1 MIMPGLRKSPSV
13 RPVFRIFQ
21 KKIADQPKK
30 TKNACLGDIDDHHKN
45 FATRR
50 LAMNTQHNDTHASAG
65 CISTLVLFTLRLIY
79 GSRDTGV
86 LSNAPRNVL
95 Y

>member
-1 MIMPGLRKSPSV
+1 
-13 RPVFRIFQ
+13 
-21 KKIADQPKK
+21 
-30 TKNACLGDIDDHHKN
+30 
-45 FATRR
+45 
-50 LAMNTQHNDTHASAG
+50 MNTQHNDTHASAG